1 MNEKSDRMKS
11 LTMFKRKKSKKRTRL
26 KRIMSKIKLQIM
38 TIESELNY
46 ADIDIEIINK
56 KITTKRRK
64 TRKRERNW
72 LAQKK

>member
-1 MNEKSDRMKS
+1 MNKIDNVEK
-11 LTMFKRKKSKKRTRL
+11 KKKEDKKRTRL

-46 ADIDIEIINK
+46 ADIDIGVINK

-64 TRKRERNW
+64 TRKRSEKNW